1 MGAAVMLQWY
11 EFSNSTRG
19 ILNAKDVQ
27 LLTDEYASGYERLLG
42 SVLPL
47 DKDSPIY
54 DAGCGPGGALSILRT
69 LGYRNLKGSDLSA
82 SAIAIARELGFDATQ
97 ANSIEDLAS
106 HPDGSF
112 SRIIAIDVIEHL
124 EKSELVRFFQIARSK
139 LHSPDGMLILR
150 GPNGDSPIVGRNL
163 YNDVT
168 HVWTYTS
175 TALTGLLRMSDF
187 HRVAFLDETIPFE
200 DPKRWF
206 RKLILKFSSASI
218 RLLIKAA
225 TRENID
231 IIAASFWVVARID

>member
-1 MGAAVMLQWY
+1 MLQWY

-19 ILNAKDVQ
+19 ISTAEDVKRI
-27 LLTDEYASGYERLLG
+27 TNEYASGYERLLG

-54 DAGCGPGGALSILRT
+54 DTGCGPGVALNILRN
-69 LGYRNLKGSDLSA
+69 LGYRNLKGTDLSA
-82 SAIAIARELGFDATQ
+82 SAITIARELGLNASQ

-112 SRIIAIDVIEHL
+112 SRIIAVDVIEHL
-124 EKSELVRFFQIARSK
+124 EKSELVRFLQIARSK
-139 LHSPDGMLILR
+139 LRSPDGMLILR
-150 GPNGDSPIVGRNL
+150 CPNGDSPIVGRNL

-175 TALTGLLRMSDF
+175 TALAGLLGMSGF
-187 HRVAFLDETIPFE
+187 NGAVFLDETVSFGE
-200 DPKRWF
+200 PKRWF
-206 RKLILKFSSASI
+206 RRLILKASSASI

-231 IIAASFWVVARID
+231 IIAASFWVVAKVD